1 VSAHIINSE
10 IGLFKTS
17 QTCDRAGARMTS
29 ARLSRAMITEDQQ
42 RIEVLREEH
51 REEVLEFLARRA
63 QQTFLM
69 TSWITDNGIGSP
81 LNRGT
86 FYGHRNDAGHLD
98 GVALIGH
105 VTLFETNDDDALM
118 RFARLAQRDRSTN
131 TLLGE
136 VEKVSRFLSHLS
148 LEGQAPRSLNRERL
162 FERRERQDAI
172 GSGKELRL
180 AVAADLDL
188 VAPVHAQMAF
198 EESGIDPISV
208 DPEGFYGRCKRRIEQ
223 NRVWVNIEDGQLMF
237 KADVVS
243 ETPEVIYLEG
253 VYVNPSKRRNGIAVR
268 LLIDLTNRLLAHAN
282 SVCLLANQEN
292 SAAIACYRKAGF
304 KVRDLYDTVYLGTPF
319 SQVS

>member
-1 VSAHIINSE
+1 VSAPIINAE
-10 IGLFKTS
+10 LGLFKTS
-17 QTCDRAGARMTS
+17 QTCDSAGSRMTS
-29 ARLSRAMITEDQQ
+29 AQLITERQQ
-42 RIEVLREEH
+42 SIVMLREEH
-51 REEVLEFLARRA
+51 REEVLSFLARRA

-69 TSWITDNGIGSP
+69 TSLITDNGIRSP

-86 FYGHRNDAGHLD
+86 FYGHRNDVGYLD

-118 RFARLAQRDRSTN
+118 RFARLAQQERSTN

-136 VEKVSRFLSHLS
+136 VEKVTRFLSHFT
-148 LEGQAPRSLNRERL
+148 LEEQAPRLLNRERL

-198 EESGIDPISV
+198 EESGINPIFV
-208 DPEGFYGRCKRRIEQ
+208 DPEGFYRRCKRRIEQ
-223 NRVWVNIEDGQLMF
+223 NRVWVCVEDGQLVF

-253 VYVNPSKRRNGIAVR
+253 VYVNPSKRRTGIAVR
-268 LLIDLTNRLLAHAN
+268 LLIDLTNRLLAHAS

-292 SAAIACYRKAGF
+292 SVAIACYEKAGF
-304 KVRDLYDTVYLGTPF
+304 NVRDLYDTVYLGTPS
-319 SQVS
+319 SQQAI

>member
-1 VSAHIINSE
+1 V
-10 IGLFKTS
+10 
-17 QTCDRAGARMTS
+17 
-29 ARLSRAMITEDQQ
+29 ITGEQQ
-42 RIEVLREEH
+42 RIDMLGEEH
-51 REEVLEFLARRA
+51 REEVLAFLARRA

-69 TSWITDNGIGSP
+69 TSWIMDNGIKSP

-118 RFARLAQRDRSTN
+118 RFARLAQQEQSTN

-136 VEKVSRFLSHLS
+136 VEKVSRFLSHFTFQ
-148 LEGQAPRSLNRERL
+148 EAPRLLNRERL

-180 AVAADLDL
+180 AVAADLPL

-198 EESGIDPISV
+198 EESGINPIFV
-208 DPEGFYGRCKRRIEQ
+208 DPEGFYQRCKRRIEQ
-223 NRVWVNIEDGQLMF
+223 NRVWVSIEDGQLMF
-237 KADVVS
+237 KADVIS
-243 ETPEVIYLEG
+243 ETPEVAYLEG

-292 SAAIACYRKAGF
+292 SAAIACYNKAGF
-304 KVRDLYDTVYLGTPF
+304 KVRELYDTVYLGTPR
-319 SQVS
+319 SQQPS

>member
-1 VSAHIINSE
+1 
-10 IGLFKTS
+10 
-17 QTCDRAGARMTS
+17 MTS
-29 ARLSRAMITEDQQ
+29 ARLSPAVITEDQQ
-42 RIEVLREEH
+42 QIEMLREEH
-51 REEVLEFLARRA
+51 REEVLAFLARRA

-69 TSWITDNGIGSP
+69 TSWIMDNGIRSP
-81 LNRGT
+81 LNRGA

-118 RFARLAQRDRSTN
+118 KFARLAQRDRSTN

-136 VEKVSRFLSHLS
+136 IEKVSRFLRHFT
-148 LEGQAPRSLNRERL
+148 LEEQAPRLLNREQL

-198 EESGIDPISV
+198 EESGINPIFV
-208 DPEGFYGRCKRRIEQ
+208 DPEGFYQRCKRRIEQ
-223 NRVWVNIEDGQLMF
+223 NRVWVSIENGQLMF

-268 LLIDLTNRLLAHAN
+268 LLIDLTNRLLTNAK

-292 SAAIACYRKAGF
+292 SAAINCYKKAGF
-304 KVRDLYDTVYLGTPF
+304 KVRDFYDTVYLGMP
-319 SQVS
+319 SAQPAS

>member
-1 VSAHIINSE
+1 MINSE
-10 IGLFKTS
+10 LELFKTS
-17 QTCDRAGARMTS
+17 QTCDRAGSGTTRP
-29 ARLSRAMITEDQQ
+29 RLSRAVITGDQQ
-42 RIEVLREEH
+42 RVEMLREEH
-51 REEVLEFLARRA
+51 REEVLTFLGRRA

-69 TSWITDNGIGSP
+69 TSWIIDNGIKSP

-86 FYGHRNDAGHLD
+86 FYGHRNNAGHLD

-118 RFARLAQRDRSTN
+118 RFALLAQRDRSTN

-136 VEKVSRFLSHLS
+136 VEKVGRFLSHFS
-148 LEGQAPRSLNRERL
+148 LEGQAPRLLNRERL
-162 FERRERQDAI
+162 FERREPQDAI
-172 GSGKELRL
+172 GSAKELRL

-198 EESGIDPISV
+198 EESGINPIFV
-208 DPEGFYGRCKRRIEQ
+208 DPEGFYRRCKRRIEQ
-223 NRVWVNIEDGQLMF
+223 NRVWVNIENGQLMF

-253 VYVNPSKRRNGIAVR
+253 VYVNPSKRRNGVAVR
-268 LLIDLTNRLLAHAN
+268 LLIDLTNRLLAQAN

-292 SAAIACYRKAGF
+292 SAAIACYKQAGF
-304 KVRDLYDTVYLGTPF
+304 KVRDLYDTVYLGMPS
-319 SQVS
+319 SQQAS